1 MIMENE
7 NYDEILEMIVT
18 ELTERGIRE
27 QREENPEI
35 DNLIQEQT
43 EMSVQVQECLD
54 KLDDEV
60 KEILVRYY
68 EQAESIADEQIKY
81 LYLQGA
87 KDCVR
92 LLKSLGII

>member
-1 MIMENE
+1 MESTRYE
-7 NYDEILEMIVT
+7 EILEMVVT

-27 QREENPEI
+27 QREKNPEI
-35 DNLIQEQT
+35 EDLIGEQT
-43 EMSVQVQECLD
+43 KLSVQVQECLAT
-54 KLDDEV
+54 LDDEV
-60 KEILVRYY
+60 KETLVRYY

-92 LLKSLGII
+92 LLKSLGVI

>member
-1 MIMENE
+1 MENTS
-7 NYDEILEMIVT
+7 YDEILEMIVT

-27 QREENPEI
+27 QQEENPEMES
-35 DNLIQEQT
+35 LIREQT
-43 EMSVQVQECLD
+43 ELSVQVRECLAT
-54 KLDDEV
+54 LDDDV
-60 KEILVRYY
+60 KETLIQYH

-92 LLKSLGII
+92 LLKSLGVI